1 MNDVILEKLNEMDS
15 KLDELL
21 TWKAVHKE
29 EHKTV
34 HRDVTEIRGVLFEN
48 PGLKTQVQT
57 LLNCKRNISKW
68 RDFWMAVLR
77 TVIAAAIVAIIMWL
91 LLVYKKIGS

>member
-1 MNDVILEKLNEMDS
+1 MNDEILKKLNEMDV

-21 TWKAVHKE
+21 TLKAVHKE
-29 EHKTV
+29 EHKFV
-34 HRDVTEIRGVLFEN
+34 HRDVFEIRDVLFEN
-48 PGLKTQVQT
+48 PGLKAQVQT
-57 LLNCKRNISKW
+57 LMNCKRHISKW

-91 LLVYKKIGS
+91 LLIYKKGTL

>member
-1 MNDVILEKLNEMDS
+1 MNGAIFEKLDEMDG

-29 EHKTV
+29 EHKGV
-34 HRDVTEIRGVLFEN
+34 HRDVSEIRDVLFEN

-57 LLNCKRNISKW
+57 LINCKRNISKW
-68 RDFWMAVLR
+68 KEFWMAVFR
-77 TVIAAAIVAIIMWL
+77 TVLAAAIVAILMWL
-91 LLVYKKIGS
+91 MLVYKTNAM

>member
-1 MNDVILEKLNEMDS
+1 MNDVILEKLNEMDV

-34 HRDVTEIRGVLFEN
+34 HRDVSEIRDVLFEN
-48 PGLKTQVQT
+48 PGLKAQVQM
-57 LLNCKRNISKW
+57 LMNCKRNISKW
-68 RDFWMAVLR
+68 KEFWMGVLR
-77 TVIAAAIVAIIMWL
+77 TVIAAAIVAILMWL
-91 LLVYKKIGS
+91 MLIYKKGGP

>member
-1 MNDVILEKLNEMDS
+1 MNDVILEKLNEMDV

-29 EHKTV
+29 GHKII
-34 HRDVTEIRGVLFEN
+34 HRDVTEIREVLFEN

-57 LLNCKRNISKW
+57 LVNCKRNISKW

-77 TVIAAAIVAIIMWL
+77 TVLAAAIVAIIMWL
-91 LLVYKKIGS
+91 LLVYKKVGT